1 MDLTLIKLYIEEE
14 RLDLLLAALED
25 FPHAGLS
32 VEDPRDVRELMDK
45 KNSYDWDYIDTEIEN
60 MANGPGCITVYVEDS
75 PEGMEL
81 MDDILSE
88 ASVQGVEKVEISS
101 LKEDDW
107 RDNWKA
113 WFKPI
118 RITERLTVKPSWE
131 TYEPAS
137 ADEKIIEIDPGQA
150 FGTGGHATTALC
162 MRLMEK
168 YMTAFEGDPEVLD
181 VGCGSGIL
189 SMAGALLG
197 AASVTGVE
205 LDPAA
210 LEVARENVVL
220 NGLEDK
226 IQLLQGDLTEGLDVK
241 ADIVAANLMADLV
254 IRLSAHVSLCMKPN
268 GIYISSGILTEKR
281 PQVAEAIEAAGFEIL
296 ESPEEDEW
304 CAIAAR
310 WKGGKAE

>member
-1 MDLTLIKLYIEEE
+1 MDLTLIKLYIEED
-14 RLDLLLAALED
+14 RLDMLLAALED
-25 FPHAGLS
+25 YPHAGLS
-32 VEDPRDVRELMDK
+32 VEDPRDVRDLMDK

-75 PEGMEL
+75 LEGMDL
-81 MDDILSE
+81 MEDILYE
-88 ASVQGVEKVEISS
+88 ASAQGVDRVEVSA

-107 RDNWKA
+107 KDNWKQY
-113 WFKPI
+113 FKPL

-137 ADEKIIEIDPGQA
+137 PEEKIIEIDPGQA
-150 FGTGGHATTALC
+150 FGTGGHATTTLC

-168 YMTAFEGDPEVLD
+168 YMDTFADKPSVLD

-189 SMAGALLG
+189 SIAAAFLG
-197 AASVTGVE
+197 ASSVTGVE

-210 LEVARENVVL
+210 LEVARENAAL
-220 NGLEDK
+220 NGLDGK
-226 IQLLQGDLTEGLDVK
+226 IDLVHGDLTEGLDLK
-241 ADIVAANLMADLV
+241 ADLVAANLMADLV
-254 IRLSAHVSLCMKPN
+254 IRLSEHVSGCMNPG

-281 PQVAEAIEAAGFEIL
+281 PQVAAAVEAAGFEIL
-296 ESPEEDEW
+296 ESPEEGEW

-310 WKGGKAE
+310 WKGEN